1 MKRILITGAS
11 GGVGSWLRKLLKP
24 HYELVLTDVKPP
36 SALEPQETF
45 IAADLADAAAIERAT
60 QGVEGIVHLGGQSI
74 EASWETILRSNI
86 EGTYNLFEAAR
97 KQGVKRVVFASTNHA
112 AGFYP
117 RAQTIDA
124 RALPLPDSRYGVSKA
139 FGEALGAL
147 YAYKYGLGVLCIRIG
162 NVNEA
167 PIDERRLSIW
177 VKPADLASLVR
188 IGLER
193 EGLVFEVVYGMSDNA
208 RGWWDNSRAGE
219 LGYKP
224 EGKSEEFTREA
235 LAAQAQLA
243 ADPVGDYF
251 QGGPFCSQEFEGE
264 LSRIQTFTRPGES

>member
-11 GGVGSWLRKLLKP
+11 GGVGSWLRKSLHP
-24 HYELVLTDVKPP
+24 HYELVLSDRSPP
-36 SALEPQETF
+36 SALEPHETF
-45 IAADLADAAAIERAT
+45 VAAELADAAAIERAV
-60 QGVEGIVHLGGQSI
+60 QGVDGIVHLGGQPV
-74 EASWETILRSNI
+74 EAPWETILRSNI

-97 KQGVKRVVFASTNHA
+97 KQGVRRVVFASTNHA
-112 AGFYP
+112 VGFYP
-117 RAQTIDA
+117 RTQTIDT

-147 YAYKYGLGVLCIRIG
+147 YAYKFGLGVLCIRIG

-167 PIDERRLSIW
+167 PLDERRLSIW

-193 EGLVFEVVYGMSDNA
+193 EGLVYEVVYGMSDNA
-208 RGWWDNSRAGE
+208 RGWWDNTRARE

-224 EGKSEEFTREA
+224 EGKSEDFVREA
-235 LAAQAQLA
+235 LAAQAQLPP
-243 ADPVGDYF
+243 DPVGDYF
-251 QGGPFCSQEFEGE
+251 QGGPFCSEEFEGN
-264 LSRIQTFTRPGES
+264 LSSIQTPAAPDKS

>member
-24 HYELVLTDVKPP
+24 HYELVLTDLKPP
-36 SALEPQETF
+36 SALEPHETF
-45 IAADLADAAAIERAT
+45 IGADLADAAAIERAV
-60 QGVEGIVHLGGQSI
+60 QGVEGIVHLGGQPV
-74 EASWETILRSNI
+74 EAPWQTILRSNI

-97 KQGVKRVVFASTNHA
+97 KQSVKRVVFASTNHA
-112 AGFYP
+112 VGFYP
-117 RAQTIDA
+117 RTQIIDA
-124 RALPLPDSRYGVSKA
+124 HALPRPDSRYGVSKA

-147 YAYKYGLGVLCIRIG
+147 YAYKYGLGVLCVRIG

-177 VKPADLASLVR
+177 VKPSDLASLVR

-193 EGLVFEVVYGMSDNA
+193 EGLVYEVVYGMSDNA
-208 RGWWDNSRAGE
+208 RGWWDNSRARE

-224 EGKSEEFTREA
+224 EGKSEEFAPEA
-235 LAAQAQLA
+235 LAAQARLS
-243 ADPVGDYF
+243 ADPIGGYF
-251 QGGPFCSQEFEGE
+251 QGGPFCSEEFEGE
-264 LSRIQTFTRPGES
+264 LDRIQTPAKAR